1 MGNHS
6 RTTHS
11 LHFSSFLLFLPRHS
25 EHATVIQDDRVK
37 GKPTKWWLVGEER
50 CILQRE
56 SNPPAPPSTMGHSRL
71 KAPAWPSGL
80 PHPARPEHR
89 PPATPRLRVMPEKGE
104 ETGLTGSPLLFPL
117 LTSLFPSGLAPHPP
131 PTPSCTSSCASHTF
145 FMLRPSDFGSCTL
158 SFLKHL

>member
-56 SNPPAPPSTMGHSRL
+56 SNPPRTPFHHGSFTTQGPCLAFWPSTPSQACAPSPSHSQAQGNARERGRNRTDWFTPPLPPPNLSIPLRLGAPPT
-71 KAPAWPSGL
+71 
-80 PHPARPEHR
+80 
-89 PPATPRLRVMPEKGE
+89 TN
-104 ETGLTGSPLLFPL
+104 TLLHKQL
-117 LTSLFPSGLAPHPP
+117 
-131 PTPSCTSSCASHTF
+131 CISH
-145 FMLRPSDFGSCTL
+145 
-158 SFLKHL
+158 FLHAQAI